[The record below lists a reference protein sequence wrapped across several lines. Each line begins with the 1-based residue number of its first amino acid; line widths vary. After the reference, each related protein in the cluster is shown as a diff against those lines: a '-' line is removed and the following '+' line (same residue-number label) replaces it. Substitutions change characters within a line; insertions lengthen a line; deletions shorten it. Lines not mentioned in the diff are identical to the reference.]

1 MNADLIEDYMSDML
15 LPNEKT
21 VSQPSSSCEPTYAAV
36 MKSESNL
43 AEVALSPPEMGAPC
57 MLSSASSN
65 IYKNHAIADEMPPA
79 ALLSRLTEG
88 SVKSKKPGH
97 SRSDVAH
104 RWLRFS
110 LAEQFYAVE
119 ILKVQE
125 VIRVPDILP
134 LRGAD
139 SDILG
144 VMNLR
149 GQIVP
154 VIDLGRRLRTPDVV
168 VSAAARIIVLEV
180 SGEML
185 GALVTSVAEVVRITA
200 AQIEYPDSLC
210 CGTACTSLYGVCRLG
225 GHPTLLLDAAL
236 LLA

>member
-15 LPNEKT
+15 SPTEKL
-21 VSQPSSSCEPTYAAV
+21 VSQPSSKYESGYSAV
-36 MKSESNL
+36 MKPESKQTEAVTAPTAMTPRSLPSAPKIIDKAPTIVDELTPPSVL
-43 AEVALSPPEMGAPC
+43 A
-57 MLSSASSN
+57 
-65 IYKNHAIADEMPPA
+65 
-79 ALLSRLTEG
+79 RLTDAPA
-88 SVKSKKPGH
+88 KLRKPGQ

-104 RWLRFS
+104 RWLRFC

-134 LRGAD
+134 LRGTG

-154 VIDLGRRLRTPDVV
+154 VIDLGRRLQTPSVV
-168 VSAAARIIVLEV
+168 VDAASRIIVLEV

-200 AQIEYPDSLC
+200 TQIEYPDSLC